1 MATLT
6 MLYPRM
12 SSLVHYLKTDSLP
25 VDQNHNL
32 LGLLKQRHPFP
43 LSVQLYYQYLMEA
56 VDNPHRKNQNLLTKS
71 MKSKPHPVLLSLS
84 SFHRQRPLHQQDLH
98 VLHLN
103 LEGLKLVHKD
113 LEGLKLLPHKNLEN
127 PNLIKTP
134 NKKQDLKI
142 GKNLQTCDY

>member
-1 MATLT
+1 MVATLT

-12 SSLVHYLKTDSLP
+12 NSLVHYLKTDSLP

-56 VDNPHRKNQNLLTKS
+56 VDNPLKNQNLLTKS
-71 MKSKPHPVLLSLS
+71 MKSKPHPVLHSLS
-84 SFHRQRPLHQQDLH
+84 SFHRQRPLHLQDLH
-98 VLHLN
+98 VLLLN
-103 LEGLKLVHKD
+103 LEGLKLVHKG

-127 PNLIKTP
+127 LNLTKTP
-134 NKKQDLKI
+134 NRNLDLKI
-142 GKNLQTCDY
+142 GKNVQTSDY